1 MSDFA
6 HWVRY
11 AGERVRSALQQSSF
25 IRLGT
30 AVLLASVVF
39 ALWPAWTYGESAN
52 QAAQQEAIAAIPF
65 QQMTPE
71 AQAKLLSVINRPS
84 LYRQMPTTLIESD
97 ADLYQFL
104 VRHPEVIVNMWD
116 LLGITKVSIARTSDF
131 QFEATDG
138 AGTVTQIEL
147 IYGDQ
152 NVHVVFCE
160 GAYEGPL
167 FKRLLTGRCVLI
179 LRSAY
184 SQTMDRTTYVTSR
197 LDVFLQIDNAG
208 TELIAKTLQPVV
220 GSTADRNFT
229 DSLKFV
235 GQVAKAA
242 EEKPDRI
249 QAMSQRLTKI
259 SPRVRDNFAS
269 LTSVVAQR
277 YAARQLGG
285 LQPVARLQPLD
296 SATVPKRPASAS
308 FSLGDATSPP
318 SPQPESRP

>member
-116 LLGITKVSIARTSDF
+116 LLVITKVSITRTSD
-131 QFEATDG
+131 
-138 AGTVTQIEL
+138 L

-296 SATVPKRPASAS
+296 SATVPTRPASAS
-308 FSLGDATSPP
+308 FSLGDTTSPP